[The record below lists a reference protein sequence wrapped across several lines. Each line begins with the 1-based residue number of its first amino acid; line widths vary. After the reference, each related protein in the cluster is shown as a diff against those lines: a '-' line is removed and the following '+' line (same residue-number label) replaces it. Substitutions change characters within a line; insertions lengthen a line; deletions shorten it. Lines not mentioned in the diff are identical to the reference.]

1 MKIHVKDTC
10 KSNKIKPKNMSSSKK
25 KKKISKFEGQILKIN
40 CHIKKHHILLN
51 ELS

>member
-25 KKKISKFEGQILKIN
+25 KRKIQNLKDRF
-40 CHIKKHHILLN
+40 
-51 ELS
+51 

>member
-25 KKKISKFEGQILKIN
+25 KKEKFKI
-40 CHIKKHHILLN
+40 
-51 ELS
+51 